1 MSTTGSTSAVDCLFC
16 DVQAQPAR
24 DLDWYDRPL
33 AQVPGVGAVIP
44 GLGAF
49 VPGYVLIFPEQHVES
64 ILKIPRERSDA
75 FSLLLA
81 KTAKA
86 IRAVYG
92 PLTIFEHGSCT
103 RRDLRRSACLDH
115 AHIHLLPGSYGL
127 LCHLQKLGRISLD
140 RTDFSGL
147 VEHVGYLYLHEPT
160 LAPRYCPDP
169 GVSQF
174 FRKRIAEQMGIPEEW
189 DYLMYPPLDNVRQT
203 VSRLKGQLL

>member
-81 KTAKA
+81 KQQ
-86 IRAVYG
+86 RQ
-92 PLTIFEHGSCT
+92 FELSM
-103 RRDLRRSACLDH
+103 
-115 AHIHLLPGSYGL
+115 
-127 LCHLQKLGRISLD
+127 GR
-140 RTDFSGL
+140 
-147 VEHVGYLYLHEPT
+147 
-160 LAPRYCPDP
+160 
-169 GVSQF
+169 
-174 FRKRIAEQMGIPEEW
+174 
-189 DYLMYPPLDNVRQT
+189 
-203 VSRLKGQLL
+203 